1 MRSFYPGVDINLD
14 NHATTRVDPRVVDA
28 MLPYFSEKYGNPSSK
43 THAFG
48 WEIRFTSQTT
58 LALVVTGSITSLG
71 WNGPDESAAGDSS
84 TTAAGIGTT
93 GTARE
98 PRFFSI
104 DKIRKAVPGRDKTS
118 MI

>member
-1 MRSFYPGVDINLD
+1 MNWMPAAPPSAAGSPRSTNL
-14 NHATTRVDPRVVDA
+14 
-28 MLPYFSEKYGNPSSK
+28 SK